1 MINYTTPTI
10 SLIVENIDI
19 SNMDVYVTL
28 QQGCYEMTK
37 RGADL
42 VVTAVQNADNTVD
55 TSIVFTLSQMES
67 ASFLFNHA
75 ASIQVNWISQQG
87 VRGATEIKGIPVL
100 RNLLDEVISYAN

>member
-28 QQGCYEMTK
+28 QQGCHEMTK

-42 VVTAVQNADNTVD
+42 VVTAVQTEQTTD
-55 TSIVFTLSQMES
+55 TSIVFTLSQLES
-67 ASFLFNHA
+67 ASFRFNQA

>member
-10 SLIVENIDI
+10 TLIVEGIDI

-28 QQGCYEMTK
+28 QQGCMEMTK

-42 VVTAVQNADNTVD
+42 VVTAIQNTDTID
-55 TSIVFTLSQMES
+55 TSIVFTLSQEES
-67 ASFLFNHA
+67 ASFRFNQA

-87 VRGATEIKGIPVL
+87 IRGASEIKGVPVL
-100 RNLLDEVISYAN
+100 RNLLDEVISYGN

>member
-10 SLIVENIDI
+10 TLIVEGIDI
-19 SNMDVYVTL
+19 SNMDVYVTI

-42 VVTAVQNADNTVD
+42 VVTAVQTEQTTD
-55 TSIVFTLSQMES
+55 TSIVFTLSQEES
-67 ASFLFNHA
+67 ASFMFNHSA
-75 ASIQVNWISQQG
+75 AIQVNWISQQG

-100 RNLLDEVISYAN
+100 RNLLDEVISYGN